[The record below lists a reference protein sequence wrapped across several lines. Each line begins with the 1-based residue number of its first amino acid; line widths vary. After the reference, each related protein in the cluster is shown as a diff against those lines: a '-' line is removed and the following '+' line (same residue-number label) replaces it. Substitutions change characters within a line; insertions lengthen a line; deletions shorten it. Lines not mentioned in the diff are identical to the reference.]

1 MTTSRWPIARAALA
15 LVPFVIG
22 CSSPAPPPPP
32 PPIPTVNPTTTATS
46 DRPTLGTPRPFQAPS
61 PVVYETTQ
69 GITVWLVE
77 RRELPIVSVR
87 LGIPIGSAE
96 DPPGR
101 GGLAHITAAMLDEGA
116 GERDAIAISTE
127 LNDIGVS
134 LSTSVE
140 RDGSRLGMTVLTK
153 HLDTAFSIFGD
164 IITKPRLPAKEW
176 ERVTDLWYTQLERR
190 ADDPSAVASVVR
202 NAVLYGPDT
211 PYGHP
216 SSGLLDTAKA
226 VTLDDVKRHH
236 AESYRPDQAMLVVVG
251 DIDRARLDEL
261 IDAHLG
267 DWTKPETP
275 PPPRGPAPAPLDSR
289 PDVIVVD
296 RPDAPQSVVALC
308 GPGIAASDPA
318 APLLDLVNTALG
330 GSFTSRLN
338 QNLREDHGW
347 TYGAR
352 SAFVETRGVGTFVAN
367 AAVFTKVT
375 AAALREMVREIEDV
389 ASSGL
394 TETELRKVRAQDLTD
409 MIQTN
414 ETVDGLS
421 SRLLDLALL
430 DLPPDFDAKASE
442 RRQAA
447 RPERLAELAKAH
459 LDTSRMTIVVV
470 GPKDQ
475 IIPQLRALD
484 RGQPVLWT
492 PEGQPAR

>member
-1 MTTSRWPIARAALA
+1 MTSALRHASTALLLAVISTS
-15 LVPFVIG
+15 
-22 CSSPAPPPPP
+22 CSAPAPPPPSP
-32 PPIPTVNPTTTATS
+32 AVPTVQPTTAATS
-46 DRPTLGTPRPFQAPS
+46 DRPTLDAPRPFQAPS
-61 PVVYETTQ
+61 PEVYQTAQ

-77 RRELPIVSVR
+77 RHELPVVSIR
-87 LGIPIGSAE
+87 LGIPSGSAE

-116 GERDAIAISTE
+116 GDRDAIAISTE
-127 LNDIGVS
+127 LNDIGVN

-140 RDGSRLGMTVLTK
+140 RDGSHLGMTVLTK
-153 HLDTAFSIFGD
+153 HLDTAMAIFGD
-164 IITKPRLPAKEW
+164 IVQRPHFSPKEW

-190 ADDPSAVASVVR
+190 ADNPAAVASVVR

-216 SSGLLDTAKA
+216 SSGMLDTAKA
-226 VTLDDVKRHH
+226 ITLAEVERHYQDI
-236 AESYRPDQAMLVVVG
+236 YRPDRATLVVVG
-251 DIDRARLDEL
+251 DIDRARLDDL
-261 IDAHLG
+261 LATHLG
-267 DWTKPETP
+267 DWSKPATP
-275 PPPRGPAPAPLDSR
+275 PPPRGQAPAPLASR

-308 GPGIAASDPA
+308 APGIAASDPV

-352 SAFVETRGVGTFVAN
+352 SAFVETRGVGTFVAR

-375 AAALREMVREIEDV
+375 AAALREMVREIEDL
-389 ASSGL
+389 AKNGL

-409 MIQTN
+409 MIQTS
-414 ETVDGLS
+414 ETVGGLS

-430 DLPPDFDAKASE
+430 DLPPDFDAAASKK
-442 RRQAA
+442 RQAA
-447 RPERLAELAKAH
+447 SPERLAELAKAH
-459 LDTSRMTIVVV
+459 LDPSRMTIVVV
-470 GPKDQ
+470 GPKEQ
-475 IIPQLRALD
+475 VVPQLRALD

-492 PEGQPAR
+492 PEGQPVR